1 LKEVPELNEKLK
13 MMYAVKH
20 QPLKI
25 EDTPNKTHE
34 DDSDS

>member
-13 MMYAVKH
+13 MMYTVKH
-20 QPLKI
+20 QPMKI
-25 EDTPNKTHE
+25 EETPNKNQD